1 MNNHRTPSRRRPLRL
16 WLAGQATIL
25 AGAAA
30 MSWTHSFVPMAL
42 AGSAALMLTVPLVKA
57 LATGRRIRG

>member
-1 MNNHRTPSRRRPLRL
+1 MNKPTSRFSPLGL

-25 AGAAA
+25 AGAAV
-30 MSWTHSFVPMAL
+30 MEWTHSFVPMAL

-57 LATGRRIRG
+57 LATGRRVRR

>member
-1 MNNHRTPSRRRPLRL
+1 MTKSSSRLGPFGL

-25 AGAAA
+25 AGAAV
-30 MSWTHSFVPMAL
+30 MEWTHSVVPMAL

-57 LATGRRIRG
+57 LAAGRRGRR

>member
-1 MNNHRTPSRRRPLRL
+1 MNKPNSRLGPVGL

-30 MSWTHSFVPMAL
+30 MEWMHSFVPMAL
-42 AGSAALMLTVPLVKA
+42 AGSAALMLTMPLVKA
-57 LATGRRIRG
+57 IAAGRGKRR

>member
-1 MNNHRTPSRRRPLRL
+1 MTPPRTVSRHRPLHL
-16 WLAGQATIL
+16 WLAGQATIV

-57 LATGRRIRG
+57 IARGRRIRG